1 MACDVSPMVPYLK
14 PDAELGV
21 LEELK
26 CCEFIEK
33 LFQLDE
39 LFRQTVSDVLNRST
53 AMSVIQASILL
64 NFGFSSLLVTR
75 ASDSWAVQLVR
86 GDSSR
91 AAHPAVQLSS

>member
-39 LFRQTVSDVLNRST
+39 LFRQTVSDV
-53 AMSVIQASILL
+53 
-64 NFGFSSLLVTR
+64 
-75 ASDSWAVQLVR
+75 
-86 GDSSR
+86 
-91 AAHPAVQLSS
+91 